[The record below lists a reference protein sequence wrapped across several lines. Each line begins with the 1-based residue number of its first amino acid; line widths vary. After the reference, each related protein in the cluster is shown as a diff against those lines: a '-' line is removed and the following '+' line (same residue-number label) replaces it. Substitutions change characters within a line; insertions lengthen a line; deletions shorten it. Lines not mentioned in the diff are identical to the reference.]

1 MFGYVRHAG
10 RPARV
15 ILLLLCGI
23 VTAIGFRNA
32 ARGHWES
39 VMTCILTLILF
50 LLPAVL
56 GKRLHIR
63 LPAAMEITVPVFI
76 FCAEVLGE
84 IACFYVKYPLWDT
97 ALHTVNG
104 FLFAAFGFCLVD
116 LLNENPRLKFQLSPQ
131 FVALAAFCFS
141 MTIGVIWEFFEYAM
155 DHLLALDM
163 QKDTVIT
170 AFQSVALDQTGSN
183 IPVPVGEITRTVL
196 ELRGGRQIV
205 LQGYLDI
212 GLTDTVKD
220 LFVNFIGAAVFSV
233 IGGIY
238 IARRGKNGLA
248 AAFIPVAEPAA
259 VHKTKEYN
267 SYETRDKGKMEA

>member
-1 MFGYVRHAG
+1 MFGYVWHTG

-15 ILLLLCGI
+15 ILLLLCAT

-32 ARGHWES
+32 VRGHWES

-50 LLPAVL
+50 LIPVIL
-56 GKRLHIR
+56 GRKLHIR

-84 IACFYVKYPLWDT
+84 IACFYVRYPFWDT

-131 FVALAAFCFS
+131 FVAVAAFCFS
-141 MTIGVIWEFFEYAM
+141 VTIGVLWEFFEYTM
-155 DHLLALDM
+155 DHLLMLDM
-163 QKDTVIT
+163 QKDTFIT
-170 AFQSVALDQTGSN
+170 AFQSVALDQTDSN
-183 IPVPVGEITRTVL
+183 IAVPVGEITRTVL
-196 ELRGGRQIV
+196 CLRDGSRIV
-205 LQGYLDI
+205 LPGYLDI

-233 IGGIY
+233 LGGVY
-238 IARRGKNGLA
+238 LARRGKRGLA
-248 AAFIPVAEPAA
+248 AAFIPVVEPAA
-259 VHKTKEYN
+259 VQMTKEYN

>member
-248 AAFIPVAEPAA
+248 AAFIPVVEPAA